1 MRFSKLDSL
10 YKQLHMSLCKL
21 ASHRW
26 CYGDDIFTKRSASTP
41 TTTFALLVSS
51 KAEDLVQ
58 LNRFSLVVPLLSQL
72 EAAVDEANVRSS
84 SNRYGASGGEDIA
97 HIPYRNIHKS
107 SFGYIFIKM
116 IVILFMIC

>member
-72 EAAVDEANVRSS
+72 EAAKLMRPMSGPQVIGMVLLVEKTLLIFLIETSTNQVSVISS
-84 SNRYGASGGEDIA
+84 
-97 HIPYRNIHKS
+97 
-107 SFGYIFIKM
+107 
-116 IVILFMIC
+116 